1 MIRVV
6 YHPKYFRVSVRGH
19 ARSGE
24 PGRDLVCAAASALA
38 VTMAENVT
46 AMERAGQVRE
56 LQVTLRSG
64 LAEVCCVPRAGHRAT
79 ARLVMNAV
87 CLGWERLAR
96 EYPEF
101 LSYEVRM

>member
-1 MIRVV
+1 MIHVL
-6 YHPKYFRVSVRGH
+6 YHPKYCKVSVRGH

-38 VTMAENVT
+38 VTLAENVT

-56 LQVTLRSG
+56 LQVTLRPG

-79 ARLVMNAV
+79 ARLVMNV
-87 CLGWERLAR
+87 IGMGWERLAR

-101 LSYEVRM
+101 LRYEVRG